1 MCSKQRKFLCF
12 TVFLIIFTVSVNEPS
27 AHICAVCF
35 QLWHNF
41 VLRLCIQYAEKK
53 HKQTHRKHANC
64 EQLKIN
70 DRILM
75 GKFGKKKLFAC
86 FWCSHCFVQ
95 KQLCKGSCFTFD
107 AHALDI
113 FDLLA
118 AHRHMVQLKITCIC
132 LLCVRFG
139 FLTVQNKLC
148 PQINER
154 TFFSYFD
161 EAKAGTKRAS
171 NFVVLSSCYVL
182 LSKK

>member
-75 GKFGKKKLFAC
+75 GKFGKKNF
-86 FWCSHCFVQ
+86 SHVFGAVIV
-95 KQLCKGSCFTFD
+95 LCKNNFAKVRVSHLMLTHLTF
-107 AHALDI
+107 L
-113 FDLLA
+113 
-118 AHRHMVQLKITCIC
+118 TC
-132 LLCVRFG
+132 LLH
-139 FLTVQNKLC
+139 TD
-148 PQINER
+148 IWHH
-154 TFFSYFD
+154 
-161 EAKAGTKRAS
+161 
-171 NFVVLSSCYVL
+171 
-182 LSKK
+182 